1 MKTILKQII
10 VFTLLIIFNTVLFSQ
25 APDTIWTKTF
35 GGVYNDYGY
44 EVQQTTDGGYIIT
57 GALGQSYDSTPIE
70 NVWLVKVDALGDT
83 LWTRQFEYAN
93 SIGYGRSVKQT
104 SDNGYIIVGYKE
116 LGIPP
121 YGRDLLLIKT
131 DTNGDTL
138 WTKTFV
144 DSLKEGQGNSI
155 LQTQGNS
162 IQQTMDGGY
171 IITGS
176 SSADVLLIKM
186 NTNGDTTWTKTYDK
200 NAQDWGNFIQQTSDG
215 GFIIAGVTG
224 YKFSD
229 RGNNFTGDI
238 WLIKTDSNGDTMWTK
253 TYDYGE
259 SDIGYS
265 VQQTSDNGY
274 VITGGS
280 NYFNPAFRII
290 KTNSNGDTTWTK
302 TYGIGYT
309 KSRFIQ
315 QTFDDGYIITGT
327 IWRKDGHK
335 NDVLVIKTN
344 SNGDSLWSKTFGGID
359 NDYGNYIQQTSDGGY
374 IIVGQTRFYG
384 AGESDIWLI
393 KVAPDVTEID
403 KNQNAIL
410 RDYHLKQNYPN
421 PFNPTTTI
429 KFTLP
434 NSEFVTLKI
443 YNILGQETATL
454 VSGKL
459 KAGEYQY
466 SWDAGDLAS
475 GIFIYRLRA
484 GKKTESRKMIVIK

>member
-1 MKTILKQII
+1 MEKNI
-10 VFTLLIIFNTVLFSQ
+10 LLIVLINTALLAQ
-25 APDTIWTKTF
+25 APDTLWTKTF
-35 GGVYNDYGY
+35 GGDGNDAGY
-44 EVQQTTDGGYIIT
+44 CVQETTDGGYIIAGET
-57 GALGQSYDSTPIE
+57 QSFGAGE
-70 NVWLVKVDALGDT
+70 ADA
-83 LWTRQFEYAN
+83 W
-93 SIGYGRSVKQT
+93 
-104 SDNGYIIVGYKE
+104 
-116 LGIPP
+116 
-121 YGRDLLLIKT
+121 LIKIN
-131 DTNGDTL
+131 TNGDTL
-138 WTKTFV
+138 WTKTF
-144 DSLKEGQGNSI
+144 EGSGNDVGS
-155 LQTQGNS
+155 S
-162 IQQTMDGGY
+162 VQQTSDGGYILTGPGLLIKTDATGDTLWTKKYGGYSVQQTIDEGY

-215 GFIIAGVTG
+215 GYIIAGVTG

-280 NYFNPAFRII
+280 DYYNPAFRII

-421 PFNPTTTI
+421 PFNPSTSI
-429 KFTLP
+429 EFTLP
-434 NSEFVTLKI
+434 KSEYVTLKV
-443 YNILGQETATL
+443 YNILGKEVATL
-454 VSGKL
+454 VSNKL
-459 KAGEYQY
+459 NPGNHAYKFDGRN
-466 SWDAGDLAS
+466 LAS
-475 GIFIYRLRA
+475 GIYYYQLVA
-484 GKKTESRKMIVIK
+484 GDFREVKKMILLK